1 MDQLSGG
8 GPRPRPSTADLAD
21 LAASDLVRAYAGG
34 ELSPVEVLAD
44 VHRRV
49 GALEP
54 ILHGLYA
61 PDPRAALAAAQASE
75 RRWRAGTPIGPLDG
89 VPATVKEN
97 IATVGVPMSLGTAG
111 NALVPAMAD
120 APPAARLREAGAVL
134 FAKTVMPDYGML
146 SSGVSSLHPLARNP
160 WNPSWNPGGSSAGAA
175 IAAAAGY
182 GPLHVGTDIGGSI
195 RLPAGWT
202 AVVGLK
208 PTFGRVPTYPPY
220 HGRVTGPLA
229 RRAADAA
236 LLMSVLSRP
245 DPRDHTSLPWQ
256 EMDWRGLDVEVRGL
270 RIGLQMETG
279 CGLPVHSEVAAAV
292 EAVARE
298 FEAAGAQV
306 NRLDPFLT
314 RQMLEEIDLFWRVR
328 GWADFSRLPHDR
340 QSAVL
345 PFIADWCRGGAEVPG
360 VTVVRCVSRM
370 LDVGAAAVAA
380 MQPYDY
386 LLSPVSPVPTFPAEW
401 PMPSNDVDHAME
413 HIGFTMPYNMSGQPA
428 ASVNCGFTAD
438 GRPIGLQVVGQ
449 RFDDLG
455 VLRVVQWYERVR
467 PAWAIPVWPIAVDAQ
482 GREDAASG

>member
-1 MDQLSGG
+1 MDQRSG
-8 GPRPRPSTADLAD
+8 RPRSSAPAADLAD
-21 LAASDLVRAYAGG
+21 FGASELQVAYANGDV
-34 ELSPVEVLAD
+34 SPVEALAA

-54 ILHGLYA
+54 TLHGLCA
-61 PDPRAALAAAQASE
+61 LDPRTALAAARASE
-75 RRWRAGTPIGPLDG
+75 RRWQVGTPIGPLDG

-97 IATVGVPMSLGTAG
+97 IATVGVPTPLGTAG
-111 NALVPAMAD
+111 NALVAAAAD

-134 FAKTVMPDYGML
+134 FAKTVMPDFGML

-202 AVVGLK
+202 ALVGLK
-208 PTFGRVPTYPPY
+208 PSFGRVPIDPPY
-220 HGRVTGPLA
+220 HGRVAGPLT
-229 RRAADAA
+229 RQAADAA

-245 DPRDHTSLPWQ
+245 DSRDHTSLPWQ
-256 EMDWRGLDVEVRGL
+256 QMDWQALDVEVRGL
-270 RIGLQMETG
+270 RIGIQAEAG

-292 EAVARE
+292 EAAGRE

-306 NRLDPFLT
+306 SWIDPFLT
-314 RQMLEEIDLFWRVR
+314 QHMLDDIDLFWRVR
-328 GWADFSRLPHDR
+328 GWADFNRLPHER
-340 QSAVL
+340 QTVVL
-345 PFIADWCRGGAEVPG
+345 PFIADWCRGGADVPG
-360 VTVVRCVSRM
+360 VTVVRCLNRM

-380 MQPYDY
+380 IQPYDY
-386 LLSPVSPVPTFPAEW
+386 LLSPVSPVPTYPAEW

-438 GRPIGLQVVGQ
+438 GRPIGLQVVGR

-455 VLRVVQWYERVR
+455 VLRIVRWYERAR
-467 PAWAIPVWPIAVDAQ
+467 PLTAVPVWPAVAKLKFIT
-482 GREDAASG
+482 